1 MDVFSVF
8 PAPNRPISLN
18 ASTTGMPHRNKKG
31 RTKNHKKNKKGG
43 RFGNSKPAGPIGN
56 FEDAP
61 MLPPL
66 RKAVGLLSFLIQK
79 LNTCEMRDEAETT
92 MIALAALL
100 TQTDCRVWKEELARL
115 KGTNAAIRTDD
126 PILYET
132 DMKWRLGLFAEA
144 DGIPTLVDT
153 LNRWGHDSMRCATE
167 VLSLIALFVDSAP
180 DYVLDIVD
188 NGGGEAMISFAKEYD
203 GPTFAEIAVHFFF
216 VAVEKASPKV
226 ATDDWTDFVV
236 QAVTDYPFIPQ
247 VQNLGRQYI
256 SFMHSAPGL
265 DAY

>member
-1 MDVFSVF
+1 
-8 PAPNRPISLN
+8 
-18 ASTTGMPHRNKKG
+18 MPHRNKKG

-43 RFGNSKPAGPIGN
+43 RFGNSKPAGPIGKSK
-56 FEDAP
+56 DAP

-66 RKAVGLLSFLIQK
+66 RKAVGLLSFLVNK
-79 LNTCEMRDEAETT
+79 LNNCKNLDEDLNEAKTT

-100 TQTDCRVWKEELARL
+100 TRRVWKEELARL
-115 KGTNAAIRTDD
+115 MATNAGVRRDD
-126 PILYET
+126 PILFE
-132 DMKWRLGLFAEA
+132 DDIKRRLAMFAEA

-153 LNRWGHDSMRCATE
+153 LNRWGHNSMRCATE
-167 VLSLIALFVDSAP
+167 VLVLIAQFVERAP
-180 DYVLDIVD
+180 DYVQDIVD
-188 NGGGEAMISFAKEYD
+188 NGGGEAMISFAKGY
-203 GPTFAEIAVHFFF
+203 GGATFAEIAVHFFF

-247 VQNLGRQYI
+247 IQNLGRQYI
-256 SFMHSAPGL
+256 SFMHSSPGL